1 MRVMAFVGRSGSGKT
16 TLLERLLPVLK
27 GRGYRVAVIKHT
39 PHAHVETDKRGTD
52 TWRMWRAGAA
62 QTVLAA
68 PDRIASVQRCARPP
82 SAEEALAVVGEV
94 DVVLVEGFKGSQ
106 WPKVEVVRAACD
118 PHRLAG
124 MSNVVALVS
133 DVVGLGEGGVPVFG
147 FDEVEALAD
156 FVLRAGEPVRSPGM
170 GKR

>member
-16 TLLERLLPVLK
+16 TLLERLLPVL
-27 GRGYRVAVIKHT
+27 GARGYRVAVIKHT

-52 TWRMWRAGAA
+52 TWRMWQAGAA

-68 PDRIASVQRCARPP
+68 PDRIASVRRRAGPP
-82 SAEEALAVVGEV
+82 SAEDALAVVGEV
-94 DVVLVEGFKGSQ
+94 DVVLVEGFKGSR

-118 PHRLAG
+118 PHRLEGVA
-124 MSNVVALVS
+124 NVVALVS
-133 DVVGLGEGGVPVFG
+133 DVAGLGGGRLPVFG

-156 FVLRAGEPVRSPGM
+156 FILRVGESVRSSGVR
-170 GKR
+170 GT